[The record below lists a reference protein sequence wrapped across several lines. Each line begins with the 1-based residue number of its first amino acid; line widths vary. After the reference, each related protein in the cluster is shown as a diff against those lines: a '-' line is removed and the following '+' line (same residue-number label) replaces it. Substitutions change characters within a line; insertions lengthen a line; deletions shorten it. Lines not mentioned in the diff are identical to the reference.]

1 MSSLGLGAAPTP
13 SLGSPLRLRHAA
25 QHAAAGSRGGASTP
39 ALSEVSVG
47 LDHTSQLH
55 KLQQSYAE
63 RLKQFG
69 AFFTTHLMARASTRW
84 AQEDLLALIDGAA
97 TTERLKGVFGGRV
110 AAPWTLASGSPGVA
124 TPAPTTPAGEE
135 G

>member
-13 SLGSPLRLRHAA
+13 SLGSPLRLQHAA
-25 QHAAAGSRGGASTP
+25 QHAAAGSRCGASTP
-39 ALSEVSVG
+39 ALSETSIG

-69 AFFTTHLMARASTRW
+69 AFFTTRSCTS
-84 AQEDLLALIDGAA
+84 
-97 TTERLKGVFGGRV
+97 
-110 AAPWTLASGSPGVA
+110 SG
-124 TPAPTTPAGEE
+124 T
-135 G
+135 

>member
-1 MSSLGLGAAPTP
+1 MTSSFGLGDAPTP

-25 QHAAAGSRGGASTP
+25 AGAGPSRGGVSTP
-39 ALSEVSVG
+39 ALSEVSIG

-55 KLQQSYAE
+55 QLQQSYTE

-69 AFFTTHLMARASTRW
+69 AFFTTHLMERIQADG
-84 AQEDLLALIDGAA
+84 DLLALIDGAA

-110 AAPWTLASGSPGVA
+110 AAPWTPAPGSPGVA
-124 TPAPTTPAGEE
+124 TPAPTTPAAEPG
-135 G
+135 

>member
-13 SLGSPLRLRHAA
+13 SLGASPLRGPAPTSSLSSSPLRLRHIA
-25 QHAAAGSRGGASTP
+25 AAAGSRGGASTP
-39 ALSEVSVG
+39 ALSEVSIG

-55 KLQQSYAE
+55 KLQQSYA
-63 RLKQFG
+63 
-69 AFFTTHLMARASTRW
+69 ARASTRW

-110 AAPWTLASGSPGVA
+110 AAPWTLAPGSPGVA
-124 TPAPTTPAGEE
+124 TPAPTTPAAEPG
-135 G
+135 